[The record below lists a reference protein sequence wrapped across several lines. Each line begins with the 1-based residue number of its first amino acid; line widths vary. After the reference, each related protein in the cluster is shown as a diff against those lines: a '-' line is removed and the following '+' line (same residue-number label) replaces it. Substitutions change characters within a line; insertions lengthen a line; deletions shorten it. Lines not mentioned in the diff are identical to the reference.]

1 MISLNMQL
9 LCEPRVL
16 TNIGRYM
23 VHMTDSIYEGECIPP
38 RRGRE
43 AFQLTL
49 VSGWFLGGT
58 EPLLDFVGTI
68 LEYLQRPDIAKQK
81 SVRLCTQTLTTLRA
95 TVGRLVLFRLSELDD
110 LTADAKH
117 IINFLQRI
125 MYWQTIIL
133 SPENTEG
140 EFTRLICY
148 LLYSRLIDHRH
159 QIRLAAAD
167 VGITLNTATLL
178 ILANRSRLCGLS
190 LSKNLPILL

>member
-1 MISLNMQL
+1 MKVSTFLPIGKKI
-9 LCEPRVL
+9 VT
-16 TNIGRYM
+16 TN
-23 VHMTDSIYEGECIPP
+23 S
-38 RRGRE
+38 
-43 AFQLTL
+43 TL
-49 VSGWFLGGT
+49 GWFLGGT
-58 EPLLDFVGTI
+58 EPLLDLVGTI

-81 SVRLCTQTLTTLRA
+81 SVRLCTQTLTTLRT

-110 LTADAKH
+110 LAADAKQ

-167 VGITLNTATLL
+167 VGINLNTATLP
-178 ILANRSRLCGLS
+178 ISANENRLCVLS
-190 LSKNLPILL
+190 LSKNLPIRL